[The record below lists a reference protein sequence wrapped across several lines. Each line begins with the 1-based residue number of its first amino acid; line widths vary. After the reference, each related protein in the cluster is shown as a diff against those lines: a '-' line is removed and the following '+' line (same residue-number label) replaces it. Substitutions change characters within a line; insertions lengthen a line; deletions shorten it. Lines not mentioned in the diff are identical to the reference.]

1 MNVYNTPVFLCSSD
15 TTGYCYIQTICS
27 LIHGFISISYA
38 FSTFSTGGCNPRYE
52 RDRNERQC
60 SCQRYSPWSEG
71 PAYSWLN
78 ETAGNL
84 QTQRERND
92 PLLVKKSYRSAIEA
106 LKRKDHLPLTRK
118 DGQELT
124 NQRREKLSDNIG
136 KWQWQWSGMKQ
147 GT

>member
-1 MNVYNTPVFLCSSD
+1 MFIIHLCFYVPQTPQGIVISRPFVPSSM
-15 TTGYCYIQTICS
+15 ILSAFHMHS
-27 LIHGFISISYA
+27 LHSLQEAVIPGMKEIEMKGSVLVRDIH
-38 FSTFSTGGCNPRYE
+38 
-52 RDRNERQC
+52 
-60 SCQRYSPWSEG
+60 PWSEG

-92 PLLVKKSYRSAIEA
+92 LLVKKSYRSAIEA
-106 LKRKDHLPLTRK
+106 LKRKDHSPLTRK

-124 NQRREKLSDNIG
+124 NQRREKLSNNIG

-147 GT
+147 GS